1 MIIAG
6 YIVFIITASYSL
18 TILLLAVGWYK
29 LKRIKKYDTYNPI
42 PVSVIIACRNEEENI
57 GKLLGSL
64 CSQNYS
70 KKYTEIIIVDDHSE
84 DNTRNI
90 VSAWIKK
97 HQNIRLLNLPK
108 NTRGKKKA
116 VATGVEAARSEVI
129 LTTDADCTMNSNWL
143 SAMVSYYIE
152 NKPAL
157 LSGPVTFQESS
168 NVFHQFQ
175 NLEFLSLVGSGAGAI
190 GIKKPIMNNGA
201 NMLFQK
207 GIYSEISLN
216 EQLASGDDIF
226 LLLNAKKKNK
236 KAVHFIKS
244 QDAIV
249 YTEPC
254 ANISDFFNQRIRWTS
269 KSKTYRDFD
278 IVFTALSV
286 ALFNISLVALAVFG
300 ISNQISLI
308 WLVYILITKTALDL
322 LLLIP
327 VTFFFKQ
334 KKLLAY
340 FIPLQLIYPFYIVT
354 TFIFGMIG
362 KFWWKNRKSQ

>member
-1 MIIAG
+1 MIIAE
-6 YIVFIITASYSL
+6 YIVFIVTASYSL
-18 TILLLAVGWYK
+18 TILLLAVGWFK
-29 LKRIKKYDTYNPI
+29 TKRIKEYDISNPI
-42 PVSVIIACRNEEENI
+42 PVSIVVACRNEEKNI
-57 GKLLGSL
+57 GNLLGSL
-64 CSQNYS
+64 CTQNYS

-97 HQNIRLLNLPK
+97 HPNIRLLDLPK
-108 NTRGKKKA
+108 NAQGKKKA

-152 NKPAL
+152 NKPVL
-157 LSGPVTFQESS
+157 LSGPVTFQETS
-168 NVFHQFQ
+168 NVFHQVQ

-190 GIKKPIMNNGA
+190 GINKPIMNNGA

-207 GIYSEISLN
+207 GIYSETSLN

-236 KAVHFIKS
+236 KAVYFIKS
-244 QDAIV
+244 YDAIV
-249 YTEPC
+249 RTNAC
-254 ANISDFFNQRIRWTS
+254 VSISDFFNQRIRWTS

-278 IVFTALSV
+278 IVFTSINV
-286 ALFNISLVALAVFG
+286 ALINISVLTLFVFS
-300 ISNQISLI
+300 ILNHSALI
-308 WLVYILITKTALDL
+308 WLVYILIAKTVFDL

-327 VTFFFKQ
+327 VTSFFKQ

-340 FIPLQLIYPFYIVT
+340 FIPMQLIYPFYIVT